1 MPKTTTVRTKSK
13 SIASSAKKPIAAI
26 TTTEPS
32 PRATRELRIGLVGYG
47 FMGRAHANAIHQ
59 VAHFFNK
66 GTAGNDRRRP
76 VLQAVCGR
84 DEAKLREFAATWD
97 ARSVETDWRAISAQP
112 SISEDAGQQTHRQ
125 SNLIRRPSRN
135 SEALR
140 KVPRF

>member
-1 MPKTTTVRTKSK
+1 MPKTTTVRKKSK

-66 GTAGNDRRRP
+66 GTAGNDLRRT

-84 DEAKLREFAATWD
+84 DEAKLREFGQGGGEGEVAQPRLVQLSILARGD
-97 ARSVETDWRAISAQP
+97 AREK
-112 SISEDAGQQTHRQ
+112 HC
-125 SNLIRRPSRN
+125 
-135 SEALR
+135 
-140 KVPRF
+140 